1 MYFQKMRS
9 AGIAL
14 AFIVRVTTQFGVM
27 TKVHRTRGAYE
38 SLGFDVSAFSR
49 ARKSTQMFSRI

>member
-1 MYFQKMRS
+1 MYFQKMRY
-9 AGIAL
+9 AGIPL

-38 SLGFDVSAFSR
+38 SLGFDVSAYLEGQ
-49 ARKSTQMFSRI
+49 KVHTDV